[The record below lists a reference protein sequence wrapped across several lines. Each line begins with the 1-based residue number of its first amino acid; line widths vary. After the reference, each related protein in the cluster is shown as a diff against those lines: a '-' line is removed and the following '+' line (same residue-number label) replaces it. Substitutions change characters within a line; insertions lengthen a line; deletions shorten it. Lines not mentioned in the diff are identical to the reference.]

1 MLGKPLSE
9 DEKTNQEDAD
19 LQEGVDLD
27 VEPEM
32 SEEEELAQ
40 REAIR
45 AQILEAK
52 EKADREKALQAE
64 DCPPCVKGSPPW
76 MATFADMATL
86 LMAFFVLILSFAHV
100 NVPKYKEVSG
110 SMRSRFGV
118 QTTVPIVEAPTA
130 DNVVMQQYRQSRTQ
144 PTAADVVEE
153 QRSRE
158 EQTQEEL
165 DRDNGPGESDT
176 NARADEVEEYL
187 AKEIAEGSV
196 TVVEEDGVV
205 IIEAVNNDLKES
217 ETGKISQDTLSL
229 LSKVAD
235 IQAQLDGLVRVE
247 GAQFSLSGQSNLNND
262 NTIDGASSR
271 SQDQLEQIRANLSEE
286 IDQGLAE
293 VFRDGELIVIRLAER
308 GSFQSGSASLQSS
321 FTSLLDNVGASLTGA
336 SGLVQIEGHTDNVPM
351 SFGSRYRD
359 NWDLSSARAASVAD
373 YLMETGYVSAGSMV
387 VKGLADTKAIA
398 SNDTAIGRSTNR
410 RIEVVVLPN

>member
-1 MLGKPLSE
+1 LSE
-9 DEKTNQEDAD
+9 EEVNQEVEGLPEDAD
-19 LQEGVDLD
+19 LEEVSELD
-27 VEPEM
+27 EA
-32 SEEEELAQ
+32 EELAQ
-40 REAIR
+40 REALR
-45 AQILEAK
+45 AQLLEAK
-52 EKADREKALQAE
+52 AKRDKEKALQSE
-64 DCPPCVKGSPPW
+64 DCPPCNKGSPAW

-118 QTTVPIVEAPTA
+118 QVTVPIVEAPTA

-158 EQTQEEL
+158 EQDPDVEL

-176 NARADEVEEYL
+176 NARADEVEEIL
-187 AKEIAEGSV
+187 KKEIAEGIV
-196 TVVEEDGVV
+196 TVAVVDGVV
-205 IIEAVNNDLKES
+205 IIEALDNQSNDDES
-217 ETGKISQDTLSL
+217 GKVSQDTLSL
-229 LSKVAD
+229 LSKVSD
-235 IQAQLDGLVRVE
+235 IQAVRDGLVRVE
-247 GAQFSLSGQSNLNND
+247 GAQFAVHGQSNLNID
-262 NTIDGASSR
+262 NSIDGASSR

-308 GSFQSGSASLQSS
+308 GSFQSGSASLQND

-373 YLMETGYVSAGSMV
+373 YLMDTGYVSAGSMV

-398 SNDTAIGRSTNR
+398 SNDTALGRSTNR
-410 RIEVVVLPN
+410 RIEVVILPN

>member
-1 MLGKPLSE
+1 MSE
-9 DEKTNQEDAD
+9 EEVNQEVEGLPEDAD
-19 LQEGVDLD
+19 LEEVSELD
-27 VEPEM
+27 EA
-32 SEEEELAQ
+32 EELAQ
-40 REAIR
+40 REALR
-45 AQILEAK
+45 AQLLEAK
-52 EKADREKALQAE
+52 AKRDKEKALQSE
-64 DCPPCVKGSPPW
+64 DCPPCNKGSPAW

-118 QTTVPIVEAPTA
+118 QVTVPIVEAPTA

-158 EQTQEEL
+158 EQDPDVEL

-176 NARADEVEEYL
+176 NARADEVEEIL
-187 AKEIAEGSV
+187 KKEIAEGIV
-196 TVVEEDGVV
+196 TVAVVDGVV
-205 IIEAVNNDLKES
+205 IIEALDNQSNDD
-217 ETGKISQDTLSL
+217 ETGKVSQDTLSL
-229 LSKVAD
+229 LSKVSD
-235 IQAQLDGLVRVE
+235 IQAVRDGLVRVE
-247 GAQFSLSGQSNLNND
+247 GAQFAVHGQSNLNID
-262 NTIDGASSR
+262 NSIDGASSR

-308 GSFQSGSASLQSS
+308 GSFQSGSASLQND

-373 YLMETGYVSAGSMV
+373 YLMDTGYVSAGSMV

-398 SNDTAIGRSTNR
+398 SNDTALGRSTNR
-410 RIEVVVLPN
+410 RIEVVILPN